1 MHRLR
6 EEAWVVLDGLDKY
19 AISSYGRVLN
29 LVSNRELMTHE
40 DPDGYLR
47 VKLYKQGKFHWV
59 YLHRLVALAFFVNY
73 NKDLP
78 VYFKNGNKHDCT
90 VLNLT
95 LDKEKA
101 GKNES
106 RSVPAPG
113 RSIAGDA

>member
-19 AISSYGRVLN
+19 MISSYGRVIN
-29 LVSNRELMTHE
+29 VVSDRELKTH
-40 DPDGYLR
+40 PDENGYLR
-47 VKLYKQGKFHWV
+47 IKVYKAGKFHWV

-73 NKDLP
+73 NRDTP
-78 VYFKNGNKHDCT
+78 VYFKNGNKEDCT

-101 GKNES
+101 WKDT
-106 RSVPAPG
+106 RPA
-113 RSIAGDA
+113 SS